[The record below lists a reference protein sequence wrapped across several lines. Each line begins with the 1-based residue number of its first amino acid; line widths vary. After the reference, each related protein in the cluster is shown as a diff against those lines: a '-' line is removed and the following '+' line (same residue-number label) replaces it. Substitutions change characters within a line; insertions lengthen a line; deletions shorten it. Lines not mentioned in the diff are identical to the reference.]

1 MFTGLTALSL
11 TPFIA
16 RDVDEKRAGASF
28 FHVSVSVSIYDN
40 PGITHFTFTDKLH
53 ARLSC
58 RRPVRGDTL
67 PE

>member
-1 MFTGLTALSL
+1 MFTGLMAFSL

-40 PGITHFTFTDKLH
+40 PGTTHFTVTDKLH

-58 RRPVRGDTL
+58 RRPVRGNHL